1 MRSADRRAA
10 LLIGIAAATLAAAAA
25 RADVYRSVA
34 ADGTAAY
41 TDCPRT
47 GDEQLILRDPPATG
61 NPSRGKP
68 QGRAAA
74 AQVAAPK
81 AGAKAGLPV
90 DGTITS
96 PYGFRNDPIDGLLR
110 LHQGVDVAVPEGT
123 PVRPVAPGRVAFSG
137 YRSGHGNVVIVDHED
152 GRLTLY
158 AHNSANWVRAGEAV
172 GPDDILA
179 LSGSTG
185 RSTGPHLHFELWRD
199 GANVTEAYLRGLEG
213 ARSGTGAAGGAG
225 DDLIRRII
233 QADGTVLFTNLP
245 PGS

>member
-1 MRSADRRAA
+1 MRSADWRAA
-10 LLIGIAAATLAAAAA
+10 ALIGIAATILPAAAA
-25 RADVYRSVA
+25 RADVYRYVT
-34 ADGTAAY
+34 DGGTDAY
-41 TDCPRT
+41 TDSPLT
-47 GDEQLILRDPPATG
+47 GEERLVLRDPPAG
-61 NPSRGKP
+61 DGPARGKG
-68 QGRAAA
+68 QRRGAAA
-74 AQVAAPK
+74 RVASPR
-81 AGAKAGLPV
+81 AGLPV
-90 DGTITS
+90 EGTITS
-96 PYGFRNDPIDGLLR
+96 PYGVRNDPLDGLLR
-110 LHQGVDVAVPEGT
+110 LHQGVDIAVPEGT
-123 PVRPVAPGRVAFSG
+123 PVRPISPGRVAFAG
-137 YRSGHGNVVIVDHED
+137 YRNGHGNVVVVDHED

-158 AHNSANWVRAGEAV
+158 AHNSVNWVRAGEAV